1 MRITD
6 KDAEISLLRKQLE
19 TLKQELYCEYQLTQ
33 IYREE
38 LKDTKGELRCL
49 ENELS
54 TVLTSEIL
62 GLEQAKEL
70 ANSILTRKMYVSES
84 LAKLLSGIYN
94 STIKSGE
101 LAQIDRRPN
110 LKIKPARRSDRLT
123 SGISKI
129 RCGVPAKSL

>member
-1 MRITD
+1 MRITE

-19 TLKQELYCEYQLTQ
+19 TLKQELYCECQLTQ

-62 GLEQAKEL
+62 GLDQAKEL
-70 ANSILTRKMYVSES
+70 AKIILKRKMYVSES
-84 LAKLLSGIYN
+84 LAKLLSAIYE
-94 STIKSGE
+94 STVKSGE

-110 LKIKPARRSDRLT
+110 FKIKPARRSDRLT
-123 SGISKI
+123 LHCE
-129 RCGVPAKSL
+129 RSLY

>member
-1 MRITD
+1 MRITE

-19 TLKQELYCEYQLTQ
+19 TLKQELYCECQLTQ

-54 TVLTSEIL
+54 TILTSEIL
-62 GLEQAKEL
+62 GLDQAKEL
-70 ANSILTRKMYVSES
+70 AKIILPRKMYVSES
-84 LAKLLSGIYN
+84 LAKLLSAIYN
-94 STIKSGE
+94 STVKSGE

-110 LKIKPARRSDRLT
+110 LKIKPDLRSDRLT
-123 SGISKI
+123 LHSE
-129 RCGVPAKSL
+129 RSLY